1 MVGSARRTQQ
11 LGKWFAPFA
20 PRPVWL
26 ASAPDREC
34 RAAASPVCRKG
45 TFAMQWYN
53 RLALGTLAAA
63 AVAGA
68 STTLTATGI
77 ATIMPNGVVIPN
89 SGPTNSAT
97 DRAASAENSGRLTL
111 APAESNA
118 SPLRRP
124 SEAANREAPR
134 EPAASRS
141 APASFTDASS
151 AGNVDGD
158 VDLVARNELARNEL
172 ARNEVARNEN
182 RPPVYATAPQ
192 PGWNPIPAPP
202 GPIMGTASFVPV
214 GVCHCNGPDAVYTTG
229 ANEAYSPGWLP
240 GPDGCPK
247 PEIFYV
253 SPRGPWYVMAEG
265 IALKRDASDERVFAT
280 IGDPD
285 TVALSTSDQRFEFE
299 GGLKALLGHQFNDYY
314 AIEASYFGLT
324 TWDAQA
330 AVRDVSVNGLGT
342 TGNLFSPFSNFG
354 DPAGIAGLD
363 FNTLASIRTVSSLD
377 NFELN
382 IRQRIDT
389 VPEPFQA
396 SVLYGVRYMNIR
408 ERFEYRT
415 QSFSPAP
422 GGAENAVNV
431 HTGNDLI
438 GFQIGGALEARIEP
452 RGWINFEVKG
462 AVCHNGADQASDYTF
477 GPLAGPQTT
486 IAGARAE
493 ERTAFV
499 GDVSLSFMY
508 QFSRR
513 LVGRIGYQS
522 IWVDG
527 VALASEN
534 FESNVN
540 RLTLGPPQLVHDGG
554 LVYHGPFAGLMYSW

>member
-1 MVGSARRTQQ
+1 
-11 LGKWFAPFA
+11 
-20 PRPVWL
+20 
-26 ASAPDREC
+26 
-34 RAAASPVCRKG
+34 
-45 TFAMQWYN
+45 MQWFN

-63 AVAGA
+63 AVAA
-68 STTLTATGI
+68 SSTTLTATGV

-89 SGPTNSAT
+89 SGPTNPDRNASSSGNSA
-97 DRAASAENSGRLTL
+97 DNANSGRLTL
-111 APAESNA
+111 APEDAD
-118 SPLRRP
+118 
-124 SEAANREAPR
+124 
-134 EPAASRS
+134 AASSLRS
-141 APASFTDASS
+141 AKALSAAGNRRESPASGTPANYAEVAPAS
-151 AGNVDGD
+151 NVDRE
-158 VDLVARNELARNEL
+158 VNLVAKNELANSDRQ
-172 ARNEVARNEN
+172 
-182 RPPVYATAPQ
+182 PHVYATAPQ
-192 PGWNPIPAPP
+192 STWNAIPAPP
-202 GPIMGTASFVPV
+202 GPISGVASFVPV
-214 GVCHCNGPDAVYTTG
+214 GVCHCNGPDHVYTTG
-229 ANEAYSPGWLP
+229 ANEPYSPGWLP

-247 PEIFYV
+247 PEIYYV
-253 SPRGPWYVMAEG
+253 SPRGRWYVMAEG
-265 IALKRDASDERVFAT
+265 IALKRDASDERIFAT

-285 TVALSTSDQRFEFE
+285 TVALSTSNQRFEFE
-299 GGLKALLGHQFNDYY
+299 GGLKALVGHQLNDYY
-314 AIEASYFGLT
+314 AIEASYFGLM

-354 DPAGIAGLD
+354 DSAGIAGLD

-377 NFELN
+377 NFEVN
-382 IRQRIDT
+382 VRQRIDT

-415 QSFSPAP
+415 QSFSPAVA
-422 GGAENAVNV
+422 GAENAVNV
-431 HTGNDLI
+431 HTGNDAI

-462 AVCHNGADQASDYTF
+462 AILHNSADQASDYTF

-486 IAGARAE
+486 INGARDE
-493 ERTAFV
+493 DRTAFV

-540 RLTLGPPQLVHDGG
+540 LLTLGPPQLVHDGG
-554 LVYHGPFAGLMYSW
+554 LVYHGPFAGLLYSW